1 MRVGRGGT
9 EGVGADSVAGVGMG
23 VHADVAATRGQVIG
37 APVDRT
43 LPDPEHAQ
51 RNRALYPMLHIGR
64 DSR

>member
-1 MRVGRGGT
+1 
-9 EGVGADSVAGVGMG
+9 MG